1 MGLDREGLDL
11 RFGESLTL
19 RYRFLLGSI
28 REFLLY

>member
-1 MGLDREGLDL
+1 MGLDRECLCL

-19 RYRFLLGSI
+19 RHHFLLGSI